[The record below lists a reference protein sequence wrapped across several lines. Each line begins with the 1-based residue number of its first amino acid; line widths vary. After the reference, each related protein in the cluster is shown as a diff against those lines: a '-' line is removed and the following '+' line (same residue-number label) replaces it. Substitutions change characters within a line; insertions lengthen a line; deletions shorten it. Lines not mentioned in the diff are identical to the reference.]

1 MMENKYRAWSDEAK
15 RMYSWEELIG
25 SKETLYDCFTLTNI
39 YTLMKYIGFKD
50 KNGKEIY
57 EGDVIEAWSQG
68 SKGRGVVKC
77 RINEGITGVEVIGNI
92 YENPELL
99 TG

>member
-1 MMENKYRAWSDEAK
+1 
-15 RMYSWEELIG
+15 
-25 SKETLYDCFTLTNI
+25 
-39 YTLMKYIGFKD
+39 MKYIGFKD

-57 EGDVIEAWSQG
+57 EGDVVEAWSQG
-68 SKGRGVVKC
+68 SKGRGVVKR
-77 RINEGITGVEVIGNI
+77 RIDGYWLMYPAWQNGEVWALCLSNEGIAGVEVIGNI